1 MAEINALQRQFE
13 AFEQECT
20 LWALRIERY
29 SEQQFE
35 TMDRPPKQLDFLPDD
50 PFFKPTIVAKTPR
63 SHGMRLSPATT
74 RPGQLLHVH
83 MFLLC
88 DEPADKAEKLRRRF
102 STLTREALRHRP
114 NQSLFPACSPID
126 DWLDVLF
133 TCSSGVQWGIVGGAA
148 GTGSLGCMIDRRQ
161 TGIWQW
167 RSEVPHQLRRYYAE
181 LEHVEVSGN
190 PDVDSQRRKEASDQ
204 ARVQEANQD
213 NERIDQVYSIIFNV
227 ALTSSQ
233 LLATAESE
241 PSRDDYLS
249 VSEARDRYIAEEI
262 EYEADPDKVKSRI
275 HRACRGK
282 KPHIRSAKSGDQTL
296 VHYGDFLNWMWKQ
309 RKKILKQFK

>member
-13 AFEQECT
+13 AFERECT

-35 TMDRPPKQLDFLPDD
+35 TMDRPPKQLDFLPED

-63 SHGMRLSPATT
+63 SHGMRLSQAPT

-88 DEPADKAEKLRRRF
+88 DEPADQAEKLRRRF

-114 NQSLFPACSPID
+114 NQSSFPACSPID
-126 DWLDVLF
+126 DWLDVLY
-133 TCSSGVQWGIVGGAA
+133 TASPGVQWGILGGAA

-167 RSEVPHQLRRYYAE
+167 RDEVPHQLRRYYAE
-181 LEHVEVSGN
+181 LEHVEVTGDS
-190 PDVDSQRRKEASDQ
+190 DVDSRRRAEAFEMAGTSEPSD
-204 ARVQEANQD
+204 RD
-213 NERIDQVYSIIFNV
+213 ERIDQVYSMIFDP
-227 ALTSSQ
+227 ALTSSE
-233 LLATAESE
+233 LLAMAHAEGFRNGYITLPHATNKFLE
-241 PSRDDYLS
+241 RDVVDGLTHNQ
-249 VSEARDRYIAEEI
+249 A
-262 EYEADPDKVKSRI
+262 KNRI
-275 HRACRGK
+275 HRACRDH
-282 KPHIRSAKSGDQTL
+282 HIRSKLVKGERL
-296 VHYGDFLNWMWKQ
+296 VHSDDFDSWLWSQ
-309 RKKILKQFK
+309 RDKNLSE